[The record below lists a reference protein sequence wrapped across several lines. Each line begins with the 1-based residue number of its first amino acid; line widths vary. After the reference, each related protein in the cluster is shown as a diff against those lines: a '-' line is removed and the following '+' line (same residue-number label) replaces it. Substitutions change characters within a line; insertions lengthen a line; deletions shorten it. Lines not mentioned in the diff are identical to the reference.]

1 MDYLERCRI
10 EAMLE
15 EGLGLRAIARKLGRS
30 PNSISL
36 EIQLGQVNGEYD
48 AKKAD
53 HKAYVRR
60 HEAKYQG
67 MKIAENSKLQDF
79 VEAGLYDDLSPEAI
93 AGRVKKH
100 EKDLI
105 PISKNSIRRYIKSV
119 PGRRVE
125 YHRIKQKRKRKRGRK
140 RPKVSQLQDRIFIDK
155 RPKYIQD
162 RKYVGDVE
170 ADFLLSG
177 RSGKGVILS
186 IADRKIRVSFLEQ
199 ILDVTIANVHKAFL
213 RIKQRFPELHSI
225 STDNDIL
232 FQKHKEL
239 ERLLGVK
246 IYFCHPY
253 HSWEKGTIENTNKY
267 VRKDIPKGSDI
278 SRYSGFIKKLE
289 AKLNRR
295 YMEVLNHKTPQEM
308 LNEHRKRKKRQSASE
323 AD

>member
-1 MDYLERCRI
+1 MI
-10 EAMLE
+10 E
-15 EGLGLRAIARKLGRS
+15 EGCSLRAIARRLGRS

-36 EIQLGQVNGEYD
+36 EIKLGMVNNKYN

-67 MKIAENSKLQDF
+67 MKIAENRELQDF

-105 PISKNSIRRYIKSV
+105 SVSKNSIRRYIKSV

-125 YHRIKQKRKRKRGRK
+125 YHRIKQRRKRKRSRK
-140 RPKVSQLQDRIFIDK
+140 RPKLSQLQDRIFIDK

-170 ADFLLSG
+170 ADFLV
-177 RSGKGVILS
+177 SGKTGKGIILS
-186 IADRKIRVSFLEQ
+186 IADRKLRVSFLEQ
-199 ILDVTIANVHKAFL
+199 ILEVTIPNVHAAFQ
-213 RIKQRFPELHSI
+213 RIQERFPELHSI

-232 FQKHKEL
+232 LQKHKEL
-239 ERLLGVK
+239 EKLLGVK

-278 SRYSGFIKKLE
+278 SRYSKGFIKKLE

-295 YMEVLNHKTPQEM
+295 YMKVLNYKTPQEM
-308 LNEHRKRKKRQSASE
+308 LNEHRKRKKHRGASE
-323 AD
+323 NG

>member
-1 MDYLERCRI
+1 
-10 EAMLE
+10 MLE
-15 EGLGLRAIARKLGRS
+15 EGLSLRAIARRLGRS

-36 EIQLGQVNGEYD
+36 EIRLGLVNRGYN

-67 MKIAENSKLQDF
+67 MRIAENRELQDF
-79 VEAGLYDDLSPEAI
+79 VETGLYDDLSPEAI
-93 AGRVKKH
+93 AGRVRRH
-100 EKDLI
+100 EKGLI
-105 PISKNSIRRYIKSV
+105 SVSKNSIRRYIKSV

-125 YHRIKQKRKRKRGRK
+125 YHRIKQKRKRKRSRK
-140 RPKVSQLQDRIFIDK
+140 RLKVTQLTDRTFIDK

-177 RSGKGVILS
+177 RSGKGIILS
-186 IADRKIRVSFLEQ
+186 VADRKIRVSFLEQ
-199 ILDVTIANVHKAFL
+199 ILDVTIDNVHKAFQ
-213 RIKQRFPELHSI
+213 RIQLRFPELHSI
-225 STDNDIL
+225 STDNDLL

-239 ERLLGVK
+239 EKLLKIK

-267 VRKDIPKGSDI
+267 VRKDIPKSSDI
-278 SRYSGFIKKLE
+278 SQYSKGFIKKLE

-295 YMEVLNHKTPQEM
+295 YMEVLNYKTPQEM
-308 LNEHRKRKKRQSASE
+308 LNEHRKRKKHQGASKNH
-323 AD
+323 

>member
-1 MDYLERCRI
+1 
-10 EAMLE
+10 MLE
-15 EGLGLRAIARKLGRS
+15 EGWSARVIARKLSRS

-36 EIQLGQVNGEYD
+36 EIGLGEVDGEYN

-79 VEAGLYDDLSPEAI
+79 VETGLYDDLSPEAM
-93 AGRVKKH
+93 AGRVNKH
-100 EKDLI
+100 EKHL
-105 PISKNSIRRYIKSV
+105 PKISKNSIRRYIKSV

-125 YHRIKQKRKRKRGRK
+125 YHRITQKRKKKRSRR
-140 RPKVSQLQDRIFIDK
+140 RPKVSQLTDRTFIDK
-155 RPKYIQD
+155 RPRYIQD

-170 ADFLLSG
+170 SDFLV
-177 RSGKGVILS
+177 SGKTGKGIILS
-186 IADRKIRVSFLEQ
+186 VADRKLRVSFLEQ
-199 ILDVTIANVHKAFL
+199 ILDVTIDNVHLAFQ
-213 RIKQRFPELHSI
+213 RIQERFPELHSI
-225 STDNDIL
+225 STDNDL
-232 FQKHKEL
+232 LLQRHKEL

-267 VRKDIPKGSDI
+267 IRKDIPKGSDI
-278 SRYSGFIKKLE
+278 SRYSKRFIQNLE

-295 YMEVLNHKTPQEM
+295 YMKVLNYKTPQEM
-308 LNEHRKRKKRQSASE
+308 LNEHRNRKKHRGASKNQ
-323 AD
+323 